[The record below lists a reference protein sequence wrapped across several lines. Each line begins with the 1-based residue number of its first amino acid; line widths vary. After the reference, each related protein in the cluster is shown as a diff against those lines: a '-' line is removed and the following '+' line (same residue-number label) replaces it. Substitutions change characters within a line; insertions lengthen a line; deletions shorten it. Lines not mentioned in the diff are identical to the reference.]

1 MSYFIATYD
10 KLKFS
15 TIHLQ
20 IPQNPCTK
28 RFQPY
33 EMFQKS
39 IKIVIL
45 YFSRFKMIRHKAYK
59 Y

>member
-15 TIHLQ
+15 TIHFQ
-20 IPQNPCTK
+20 IPRKTMHRTVSTLQDV
-28 RFQPY
+28 
-33 EMFQKS
+33 QKS

-59 Y
+59 